1 MSTDTLDNK
10 PIINKGDP
18 IVPESQNITVEKLQK
33 FIPKGTNIKVT
44 EDIVK
49 IINNIEND
57 TGLNQN
63 YAEERVMSSLQ
74 LLGKQGVTLEKLVN
88 AVKYCTLKRHMTN
101 KKAWA
106 ITFPAEYDRI
116 VARGGNIDTHVSMF
130 NSTYLVVE
138 IDKMMLVPFYI
149 QYDALKH
156 EALERQANLMRGIG
170 ANKSDYVSPHIQ
182 HLASKAVYE
191 MLKAPEDRS
200 IELKIGQ
207 SDAAIEQQREMS
219 ENIAKIVEMQAQ
231 MFKNGGKAKDIQ
243 KIHLVK
249 QDDYIEA
256 EVDDDDE

>member
-33 FIPKGTNIKVT
+33 FIPKGTSIKVT

-138 IDKMMLVPFYI
+138 IDKMMIVPFYI

-156 EALERQANLMRGIG
+156 ESLERQANLMRGIG

-243 KIHLVK
+243 KIHLK
-249 QDDYIEA
+249 KDDDYIEA
-256 EVDDDDE
+256 EVDYDDE